1 MKEKYKFCLLKDF
14 EKDNKLFCNNLP
26 LILNYNKEN
35 NIIKNFDNLK
45 IKDDNLSLLEDI
57 VFYETNDNNIFYK
70 TKYFNFL
77 FLVDE
82 EKFYDLF
89 DKAKYDIKKII
100 LLDLINNEYNYLFLE
115 KEEDNN
121 KIHIKTYENNIFKTF
136 DKDNIL
142 NIDLR
147 NDFIEKH
154 IINNNDLDIIN
165 NLNIKFYQRLI
176 NYIAITSNYL
186 SELEQE
192 KLNLLFIISYAKKNK
207 ESNIEETTLLYHFS
221 NKISEN
227 LNISTV
233 KDIINALKINDN
245 YLFYFS
251 YWEQNIKYL
260 ALTDKFFKQINLLKN
275 NNFLVSTKINR
286 SNNIE
291 LNLFLLLFYKLTKQ
305 EDFKLLQNLLDY
317 ILTIQNNPKFN
328 KFNYIVLNDFL
339 ERNTNFIIENKELI
353 NIKNLLNILEKN
365 NENIHLLS
373 KLENLLVKQ
382 ELNNNTQEK
391 YKKINKI

>member
-57 VFYETNDNNIFYK
+57 VFYETNDNNIYYK

-207 ESNIEETTLLYHFS
+207 ESNIEETTLLYHFI

-317 ILTIQNNPKFN
+317 MLTIQNNPKFN
-328 KFNYIVLNDFL
+328 KFNYTVLNDFL